1 MQKRVTQR
9 LPNIG
14 IVFPKFLAGYKRLTL
29 AGQVRL
35 PVYLIRHQ
43 LKHVRDL

>member
-14 IVFPKFLAGYKRLTL
+14 IVFPKFSAGYKRLTL
-29 AGQVRL
+29 VGRVRF
-35 PVYLIRHQ
+35 PVI
-43 LKHVRDL
+43 